1 MATVKQIEANRR
13 NALKSTGP
21 RTPEGRAAIRL
32 NAVRQL
38 RGSSTLRD
46 RLHQICA
53 ELDAV
58 TQLRTRDVKL
68 LIDRMAVAQWNLRTV
83 QLCEALLFP
92 KDDGV
97 HDNFV
102 LLDRFYVYKTRFE
115 SEFWEAH
122 RALENLLREQRRQF
136 RTGTQPLRSGPPAN
150 AAD

>member
-1 MATVKQIEANRR
+1 MATLKQIEANRR

-21 RTPEGRAAIRL
+21 RTPEGRAAVRL

>member
-38 RGSSTLRD
+38 RGSSTLRE

-53 ELDAV
+53 ELDAI
-58 TQLRTRDVKL
+58 TSLRTRDVRL

>member
-1 MATVKQIEANRR
+1 MATLRQIEANRR

-21 RTPEGRAAIRL
+21 RTPEGRAAVRL

-38 RGSSTLRD
+38 RGSTTLRD

>member
-1 MATVKQIEANRR
+1 MATLKQIEANRL

-38 RGSSTLRD
+38 RGSSILRD

-53 ELDAV
+53 ELDSV
-58 TQLRTRDVKL
+58 THLRTRDVRL
-68 LIDRMAVAQWNLRTV
+68 LIDRMAVAQWNMRQI

-97 HDNFV
+97 DDNFA
-102 LLDRFYVYKTRFE
+102 LLDRFSVYKTRFE
-115 SEFWEAH
+115 SQFWEAH
-122 RALENLLREQRRQF
+122 RSLENLLRDQRRQF
-136 RTGTQPLRSGPPAN
+136 RTGIQP
-150 AAD
+150 

>member
-1 MATVKQIEANRR
+1 MATLKQIEANRR

-53 ELDAV
+53 EIDAV
-58 TQLRTRDVKL
+58 THLRTRDVRL
-68 LIDRMAVAQWNLRTV
+68 LIDRMAVAQWNMRQV

-92 KDDGV
+92 KDEGV
-97 HDNFV
+97 HDNFA
-102 LLDRFYVYKTRFE
+102 LLDRFCVYKTRFE
-115 SEFWEAH
+115 SQFWEAH
-122 RALENLLREQRRQF
+122 RTLEGLLRDQRRQV
-136 RTGTQPLRSGPPAN
+136 RAG
-150 AAD
+150 

>member
-1 MATVKQIEANRR
+1 MATLKQIEANRR

-53 ELDAV
+53 EIDAV
-58 TQLRTRDVKL
+58 THLRTRDVRL
-68 LIDRMAVAQWNLRTV
+68 LIDRMAVAQWNMRQV

-92 KDDGV
+92 KDEGV
-97 HDNFV
+97 HDNFA
-102 LLDRFYVYKTRFE
+102 LLDRFCVYKTRFE
-115 SEFWEAH
+115 SQFWEAH
-122 RALENLLREQRRQF
+122 RTLESLLRDQRRQV
-136 RTGTQPLRSGPPAN
+136 RTG
-150 AAD
+150 

>member
-1 MATVKQIEANRR
+1 MATLKQIEANRR

-21 RTPEGRAAIRL
+21 RTPEGRAAVRL

-38 RGSSTLRD
+38 RGSTTLRD

>member
-1 MATVKQIEANRR
+1 MATLKQIEGNRR

-53 ELDAV
+53 EIDAV
-58 TQLRTRDVKL
+58 THLRTRDVRL
-68 LIDRMAVAQWNLRTV
+68 LIDRMAVAQWNMRQV

-92 KDDGV
+92 KDEGV
-97 HDNFV
+97 HDNFA
-102 LLDRFYVYKTRFE
+102 LLDRFCVYKTRFE
-115 SEFWEAH
+115 SQFWEAH
-122 RALENLLREQRRQF
+122 RTLESLLRDQRRQV
-136 RTGTQPLRSGPPAN
+136 RAG
-150 AAD
+150 